1 MNKQMFEKNKIYN
14 ELIFAPIYHA
24 FGFGRLH
31 ALMVSKNNITLTDF
45 YSISNFYN
53 LIIKNN
59 MINGISIPS
68 KILSVI
74 LKKNKNQNKDLL
86 KK

>member
-1 MNKQMFEKNKIYN
+1 
-14 ELIFAPIYHA
+14 
-24 FGFGRLH
+24 
-31 ALMVSKNNITLTDF
+31 
-45 YSISNFYN
+45 
-53 LIIKNN
+53 

-86 KK
+86 KSKIFSS